1 MTEIYGHRWTSSYGA
16 ESGQDGAAGTW
27 AKGLAGI
34 SPAQIAEG
42 LRACIASGDPWP
54 PALPEFR
61 AMCLGVPSFEAV
73 KRETLRPVAERSPF
87 TRTAWSR
94 LDHYAHRHASVRDA
108 DRMLQAAYDAVREE
122 VMRGAVIDPPAALIG
137 HDASPKPQGIP
148 ATPEERAERLR
159 KLLGEDYIDPMRKL
173 YGRSGTT
180 GERDEP

>member
-1 MTEIYGHRWTSSYGA
+1 MAEIYGHRWTASY
-16 ESGQDGAAGTW
+16 SPDPDPNGAAGTW

-61 AMCLGVPSFEAV
+61 AMCLGVPSFDAV
-73 KRETLRPVAERSPF
+73 KNMRPGAERSPF
-87 TRTAWSR
+87 TRAVWFR
-94 LDHYAHRHASVRDA
+94 LDQYAHRHASVRDA

-122 VMRGAVIDPPAALIG
+122 VMRGAVIDPPAALIK
-137 HDASPKPQGIP
+137 HDTSPKPQGIP

-159 KLLGEDYIDPMRKL
+159 KILGADYVDPMRKL
-173 YGRSGTT
+173 YGRSETT
-180 GERDEP
+180 GASDEP